1 MPDRGGYRIRT
12 GDFRVMSPARY
23 LCANPRRVG
32 TRLLSTQSGPHCH
45 GVSVPMTPEAYPRE
59 G

>member
-1 MPDRGGYRIRT
+1 
-12 GDFRVMSPARY
+12 
-23 LCANPRRVG
+23 VG